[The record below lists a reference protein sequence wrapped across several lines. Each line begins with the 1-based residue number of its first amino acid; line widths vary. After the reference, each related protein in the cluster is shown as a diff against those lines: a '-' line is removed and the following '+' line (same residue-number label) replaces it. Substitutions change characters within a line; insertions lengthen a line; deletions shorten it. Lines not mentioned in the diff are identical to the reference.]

1 MNYGIDYSSE
11 KEIKLIAK
19 MADNADKAIR
29 ENSLKAMSEVYKH
42 LNDDIWR
49 IIGEVTPKV

>member
-1 MNYGIDYSSE
+1 
-11 KEIKLIAK
+11 
-19 MADNADKAIR
+19 MADNNDKAIR